1 MEEDNSREL
10 KQSLVLSR
18 MAPDFSKIRVIK
30 STFSQDNG
38 RMRSKDA

>member
-18 MAPDFSKIRVIK
+18 MPPDFSKIRVIK
-30 STFSQDNG
+30 STFG
-38 RMRSKDA
+38 